1 MSMENTVFIID
12 DDASVRDA
20 LGLLLGLHGYRTAFF
35 ADAKTFLDVWHADWT
50 GCLIVDI
57 RMPGMDG
64 LTLIE
69 RIRELGSKIPVIVI
83 TGHGDVASARQAFR
97 AHAIDFL
104 EKPIDE
110 QRLISAIDEAFER
123 LSTDQERLR
132 LIQQHQKRIGTFT
145 AREREVM
152 ELVVAGKHNRDI
164 AEQLGISARTV
175 EVHKARIL
183 AKADVQNVTQLVRLH
198 IEQAAG
204 TA

>member
-1 MSMENTVFIID
+1 MENTVFIVD
-12 DDASVRDA
+12 DDASIRDA

-35 ADAKTFLDVWHADWT
+35 ADGKTFLDVWRVDWT
-50 GCLIVDI
+50 GCLVVDI

-69 RIRELGSKIPVIVI
+69 QIRELGSMISVIVI

-104 EKPIDE
+104 EKPVNE
-110 QRLISAIDEAFER
+110 GRLIAAINEAFVR
-123 LSTDQERLR
+123 LSSDQERLN
-132 LIQQHQKRIGTFT
+132 LIKQHQKRIGTFT

-198 IEQAAG
+198 IERSGSQI
-204 TA
+204 

>member
-1 MSMENTVFIID
+1 MENTVFIID

-20 LGLLLGLHGYRTAFF
+20 LGLLLGLHGFRTAFF
-35 ADAKTFLDVWHADWT
+35 ADATTFLEVWQTTWT
-50 GCLIVDI
+50 GCLVVDI

-64 LTLIE
+64 LTLLG
-69 RIRELGSKIPVIVI
+69 RIREMGSTIPVIVI

-110 QRLISAIDEAFER
+110 ARLIAAINEAFER
-123 LSTDQERLR
+123 LMVDQTRL
-132 LIQQHQKRIGTFT
+132 QQIREHQKRIGTFT

-164 AEQLGISARTV
+164 AQQLGISARTV

-198 IEQAAG
+198 IERA
-204 TA
+204 

>member
-1 MSMENTVFIID
+1 MENTVFIID

-20 LGLLLGLHGYRTAFF
+20 LGLLLGLHGFRTAFF
-35 ADAKTFLDVWHADWT
+35 ADATTFLEVWQATWT
-50 GCLIVDI
+50 GCLVVDI

-64 LTLIE
+64 LTLLG
-69 RIRELGSKIPVIVI
+69 RIREMGSAIPVIVI

-110 QRLISAIDEAFER
+110 ARLIAAINEAFER
-123 LSTDQERLR
+123 LMVDQTRL
-132 LIQQHQKRIGTFT
+132 QQIKEHQKRIGTFT

-164 AEQLGISARTV
+164 AELLGISARTV

-198 IEQAAG
+198 IERA
-204 TA
+204 